1 MLAEAAT
8 IAQSTRGEV
17 LKALRE
23 ASAATGSDFNY
34 LLGTAMRE
42 SSLKPSAKSNSSS
55 ASGLFQFVDQTWL
68 GMVKKYGARHGL
80 AAYANAIDT
89 GPNGHYRADN
99 QAARQSILALRNDPK
114 VCALMAG
121 EYANQTKSQLE
132 ARLGRG
138 VCDGE
143 LYAAHFLGPGAAC
156 QLIELNGSNPSA
168 SAAAALPAA
177 AEANRT
183 VFFNRDG
190 SAKSVREVY
199 DWALEQPQISP
210 HGATEAGTPAAAPVA
225 GAAEPALA
233 TAAAG
238 LFSPVSAGGDSW
250 AMFGLLTGAGG
261 GNVLPQATLLPQAP
275 FLLTPGV
282 FNLLASLAPE
292 GARNSEDPITG

>member
-34 LLGTAMRE
+34 LLSTAMRE

-80 AAYANAIDT
+80 AAYANAIDA
-89 GPNGHYRADN
+89 GPNGHYRANN
-99 QAARQSILALRNDPK
+99 QATCQSILALRNDPK

-156 QLIELNGSNPSA
+156 QLIELNGTSPSA
-168 SAAAALPAA
+168 SAAAAFPAA

-183 VFFNRDG
+183 VFYNQNG

-199 DWALEQPQISP
+199 DWALKQPQISP
-210 HGATEAGTPAAAPVA
+210 HGASEVGTTTAVPGAMAPGPAR
-225 GAAEPALA
+225 A
-233 TAAAG
+233 TAAVG
-238 LFSPVSAGGDSW
+238 LFTPVSTGGDSW
-250 AMFGLLTGAGG
+250 AMFGLLTGAGSG
-261 GNVLPQATLLPQAP
+261 SVVPQAALLPQAP

-282 FNLLASLAPE
+282 FSLLASLAPE
-292 GARNSEDPITG
+292 GAQDAEKPITG